1 MFLGSKVLYAP
12 VQEIIIFHSK
22 CIYVCL
28 YWHGDTVYREI
39 FVYENTRVLNVHVNK
54 FCGS

>member
-39 FVYENTRVLNVHVNK
+39 FVCGNTRVLNVHVNK